1 MIWVLHHDA
10 DSWVSPSG
18 VVATIATQVQTD
30 RRVQSFR
37 RRPTRPA
44 RRC

>member
-18 VVATIATQVQTD
+18 VVDTIATQVQTE
-30 RRVQSFR
+30 RV
-37 RRPTRPA
+37 PEL
-44 RRC
+44 